1 MNRRLV
7 LILIVAALAVLF
19 YARSRSNKNGG
30 QPGTPGTS
38 LSFGNEVGA
47 SAPEFEL
54 PVIDS
59 NGKTLK
65 LSDLKGKAVL
75 LNFWATY
82 CVPCKTEMPWLVKMQ
97 QQYGPQGLQIVG
109 VTKDGDSEKTA
120 LEFTK
125 KMGINYP
132 VLAGS
137 EKVED
142 SYGGINGLPTTFFID
157 RSGKVVVR
165 RLGQMKEDQ
174 IVEDIKK
181 SLGQS

>member
-1 MNRRLV
+1 MNRRLAVV
-7 LILIVAALAVLF
+7 LIVVSVAVIIF
-19 YARSRSNKNGG
+19 ARSRSYKNGG
-30 QPGTPGTS
+30 QPGAAGTS
-38 LSFGNEVGA
+38 ISIGNEVGA
-47 SAPEFEL
+47 TAPEFEL
-54 PVIDS
+54 PVVDS

-65 LSDLKGKAVL
+65 LADLKGKAVL

-120 LEFTK
+120 SEFTK

-132 VLAGS
+132 ILAGS

-142 SYGGINGLPTTFFID
+142 SYGGIGGLPTTFFID

-165 RLGQMKEDQ
+165 RIGQMREEQ